1 MREPPS
7 LTRSASLTGFAE
19 VVRALGLDPY
29 RLTTE
34 AGLPAASLSDP
45 DLRVSAAAVGR
56 VLERAAREANAPD
69 LGLRMAETRRL
80 SNLGVVGLV
89 ARDQPTLRRALDVMV
104 GYSWAQNEAVAL
116 SLAVHGD
123 VAVLREGAPG
133 ARPGGQG
140 TLLNLG
146 VITGA
151 IRQLVGRDWRPQ
163 EVWLTGPPPDDLST
177 HRRVFGVTP
186 RFDQDFNGLVIAA
199 RDLDRPVVGAD
210 PVMAERALRYVAAE
224 AGDRPRRV
232 ADAVRNLILALLPAG
247 DCTVERVCRHLDMD
261 RRTLH
266 RRLAAEG
273 EPTFTELLQAA
284 RIELARRYLAAGRY
298 SMTEIAE
305 RLGYGSLSA
314 FSRWRR
320 GQLSRLSVPS
330 PLVGEGGL
338 AEPGRM
344 RGFSARKTSGDG

>member
-1 MREPPS
+1 MPEPPT

-19 VVRALGLDPY
+19 VVRSFGYDPLGLAA
-29 RLTTE
+29 E

-45 DLRVSAAAVGR
+45 DLKVSAAAVGR
-56 VLERAAREANAPD
+56 ALERGARLCGAPD
-69 LGLRMAETRRL
+69 LGLRIAETRRL

-89 ARDQPTLRRALDVMV
+89 AREQPTLRRALDVMV

-116 SLAVHGD
+116 SLDVHDD
-123 VAVLREGAPG
+123 VAVLRDGTPV
-133 ARPGGQG
+133 ARPGAQAA
-140 TLLNLG
+140 LLNLG

-151 IRQLVGRDWRPQ
+151 IRQLVGRDWRPE
-163 EVWLTGPPPDDLST
+163 EVWLTGAQPPDLSV

-186 RFDQDFNGLVIAA
+186 RFDEDFDGLMFAA
-199 RDLDRPVVGAD
+199 QDLDRPVAGAD

-224 AGDRPRRV
+224 AGARPRKTG
-232 ADAVRNLILALLPAG
+232 DQVRNLILALLPAG
-247 DCTVERVCRHLDMD
+247 DCTVERVCRHLGMD

-284 RIELARRYLAAGRY
+284 RVSLARRYLAAGRY
-298 SMTEIAE
+298 SLTEIAE

-320 GQLSRLSVPS
+320 GK
-330 PLVGEGGL
+330 
-338 AEPGRM
+338 AELGA
-344 RGFSARKTSGDG
+344 S